1 MEPGPDLQSFFKPAP
16 APAQAKM
23 ARLRLAP
30 APQHL
35 YQVPTSFIGGSH
47 IAVNGIQ
54 YTVTTELKIERK
66 GNYYSNGKY
75 LNLKMP
81 FDW

>member
-1 MEPGPDLQSFFKPAP
+1 MEPGPDLHSFFKPAP

-54 YTVTTELKIERK
+54 YTVNYNIQYTTELKIERK
-66 GNYYSNGKY
+66 GNPMVNI
-75 LNLKMP
+75 
-81 FDW
+81 